1 MEVKVEDVSTTKKK
15 ITLEIESDRVDK
27 VIDATYRKL
36 GKKANL
42 KGFRPGKVP
51 QAVLEKV
58 YVGKMTEDAT
68 RELINQNYVRALL
81 NQDFT
86 AVGEPEIKDMG
97 ELERGKPFSFS
108 LEVEVKPEIEA
119 VGYTG
124 LELKKEKL
132 QIDDQV
138 ISQQLEEIR
147 KDKAETREA
156 EREVAADGDQVII
169 DFEGFRDG
177 EPIAHGKAE
186 DYRLE
191 LGSRSL
197 IPGFEEQMVGMKK
210 GEEKEIEVTF
220 PEGYVNQEMA
230 GQKAQFKVLLK
241 SIQEKVPPPLDDEFA
256 KKFGVETIG
265 EFRDKIARMYREHE
279 EKRVMDDLKEKI
291 VNILI
296 EKNPIE
302 VPEVLVEEQL
312 RVLFDNFLK
321 RLKEQGLSLEK
332 IGMTIEEFREKN
344 RPKANRQV
352 KAALILEA
360 ITKQENIGPT
370 VAERDERIRRIA
382 EEANAPV
389 DKVQEF
395 YDKDEHRK
403 NLNTMILE
411 EKVVDFLLSKANVE
425 EVHKDQLAE
434 K

>member
-177 EPIAHGKAE
+177 EPIAHGRAE

-197 IPGFEEQMVGMKK
+197 IPGFEEQVVGMKK
-210 GEEKEIEVTF
+210 GEEKEIGVTF

-265 EFRDKIARMYREHE
+265 EFRDKIARIYR
-279 EKRVMDDLKEKI
+279 
-291 VNILI
+291 
-296 EKNPIE
+296 
-302 VPEVLVEEQL
+302 
-312 RVLFDNFLK
+312 
-321 RLKEQGLSLEK
+321 
-332 IGMTIEEFREKN
+332 
-344 RPKANRQV
+344 
-352 KAALILEA
+352 
-360 ITKQENIGPT
+360 
-370 VAERDERIRRIA
+370 
-382 EEANAPV
+382 
-389 DKVQEF
+389 
-395 YDKDEHRK
+395 
-403 NLNTMILE
+403 
-411 EKVVDFLLSKANVE
+411 
-425 EVHKDQLAE
+425 
-434 K
+434 